1 MTFHA
6 DFIKHKNGQNG
17 SAVVEKILHMFS
29 FKWLKW
35 TKISTIISIEKISKF
50 LLLKLNVFVYYAHY
64 WHTFE
69 L

>member
-17 SAVVEKILHMFS
+17 SAVVEKIPHMFG

-35 TKISTIISIEKISKF
+35 TKISIEKISKIF
-50 LLLKLNVFVYYAHY
+50 VSEIECFCLLRTLLAH
-64 WHTFE
+64 F
-69 L
+69 